1 MKKIVTVL
9 IMGITILMFGY
20 VYATDTIELEFK
32 TINNKEKE
40 PFDLYLLLPQKYI
53 EFAINKAD
61 LKLDYDR
68 ANTLK
73 KNTIPGI
80 MIKEENVQDEV
91 YIENGIEYVQ
101 ILLEEEQ
108 ENYQFD
114 ILEDYSDLDMKY
126 RIKNEQ
132 KDYIVHIDNFRV
144 EKGKCEIEYNYAK
157 DIVKQPDKK
166 IIPSGVNLL
175 IIILIVVVV
184 VGGIAYIKEG
194 R

>member
-32 TINNKEKE
+32 TINKKEKE

-80 MIKEENVQDEV
+80 MVKEENVQDEV

-132 KDYIVHIDNFRV
+132 KDYIAHIDNFRV

-166 IIPSGVNLL
+166 IIPFGVNLL